1 MMTIKELRTATGL
14 SQSQFCELFEG
25 LNISTLRNWEQ
36 GRTVAPSWVAPLI
49 EYFLKNEMYI

>member
-1 MMTIKELRTATGL
+1 MTIKELRKATGL
-14 SQSQFCELFEG
+14 SQSQFCELFKG

-49 EYFLKNEMYI
+49 EYYLKNEMYI